1 MITTLA
7 APDGTPMSGG
17 WGRRPPPPTTWN
29 DALPNDRKSK
39 AAALNPS
46 NRELYL
52 WQTRFKF

>member
-29 DALPNDRKSK
+29 GAQPKGNKSK
-39 AAALNPS
+39 IRALNSPI
-46 NRELYL
+46 REKIL
-52 WQTRFKF
+52 